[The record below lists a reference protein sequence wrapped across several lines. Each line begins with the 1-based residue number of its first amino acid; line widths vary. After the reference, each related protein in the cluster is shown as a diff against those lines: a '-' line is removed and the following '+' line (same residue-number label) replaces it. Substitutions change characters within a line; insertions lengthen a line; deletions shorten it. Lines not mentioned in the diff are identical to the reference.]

1 MIELECSNELVIYVI
16 LVISIACIIITG
28 IIYVI
33 PLYAIGIYCF
43 LIIISAVITNILY
56 WSIE

>member
-1 MIELECSNELVIYVI
+1 MIELECSNELVIYII
-16 LVISIACIIITG
+16 LVISLACIIITG
-28 IIYVI
+28 IIYAI

-43 LIIISAVITNILY
+43 IVLVGAAIINMLY